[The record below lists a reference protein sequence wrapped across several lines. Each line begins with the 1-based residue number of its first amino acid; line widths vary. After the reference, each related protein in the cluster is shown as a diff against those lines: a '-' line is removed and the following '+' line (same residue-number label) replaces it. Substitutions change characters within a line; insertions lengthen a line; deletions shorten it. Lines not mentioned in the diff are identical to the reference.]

1 LVNVSVIQSILEK
14 DEKNKNTNSSNNK
27 TSYKQAIHFLICD
40 SCFWCASCIR
50 LDVTVAK
57 CPSCND
63 GKVEWMPVTDN
74 EIYKFNYDAKNGGV
88 VLEFIPKPRER
99 IT

>member
-1 LVNVSVIQSILEK
+1 LANVSVIQSIIEK
-14 DEKNKNTNSSNNK
+14 DERKNTNSSNNK
-27 TSYKQAIHFLICD
+27 TLYKQAIHFLICD

-57 CPSCND
+57 CPSCSD
-63 GKVEWMPVTDN
+63 GKVEWMPITDN
-74 EIYKFNYDAKNGGV
+74 EIYKFNYDPKNGGV
-88 VLEFIPKPRER
+88 VLEFSPKPRER

>member
-1 LVNVSVIQSILEK
+1 MAIVSVIQSIIGK
-14 DEKNKNTNSSNNK
+14 DENKKNANSSNNK
-27 TSYKQAIHFLICD
+27 APYKQAIHFLICD

-50 LDVTVAK
+50 LDVTVAN

-63 GKVEWMPVTDN
+63 GKLEWMPITDN
-74 EIYKFNYDAKNGGV
+74 EIYKFNYDPKKGGV
-88 VLEFIPKPRER
+88 LLEFSPKPRER